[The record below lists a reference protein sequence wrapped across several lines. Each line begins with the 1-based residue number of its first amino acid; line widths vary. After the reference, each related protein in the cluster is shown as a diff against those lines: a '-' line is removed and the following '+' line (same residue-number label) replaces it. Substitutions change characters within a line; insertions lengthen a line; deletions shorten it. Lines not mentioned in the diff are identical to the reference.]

1 MTSAREPTKGPTKEK
16 RWLLAFKRNLSYK
29 FFFNFRPENTTIE
42 EKQNKEA

>member
-1 MTSAREPTKGPTKEK
+1 MTSAREPTKELQKEK

-29 FFFNFRPENTTIE
+29 IFFNFHLENTTIE